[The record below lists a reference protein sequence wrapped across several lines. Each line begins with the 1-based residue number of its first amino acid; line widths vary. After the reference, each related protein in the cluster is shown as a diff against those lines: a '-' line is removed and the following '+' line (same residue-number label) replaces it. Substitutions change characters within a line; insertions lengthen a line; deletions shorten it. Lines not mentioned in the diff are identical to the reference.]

1 MSGFLFAGFGGQGIL
16 FAGKLLAK
24 VGLELD
30 KQVSWL
36 PSYGPEMRG
45 GTANCSVIVDDE
57 PIGSPLV
64 IRPDVLMVLNL
75 PSFQKFEPTT
85 APNGYLIVDSSLVD
99 KKSTRT
105 DINILYL
112 PASMLAS
119 DNGLDGLANVI
130 MLGGMLCMTGLFD
143 YATFEKVLVEST
155 PKSRPE
161 LAQLNAKALSLGYN
175 YNE

>member
-16 FAGKLLAK
+16 FAGKMLAK

-45 GTANCSVIVDDE
+45 GTANCSVIIADE

-64 IRPDVLMVLNL
+64 TKPNVLVVLNL
-75 PSFQKFEPTT
+75 PSFEKFEHTI
-85 APNGYLIVDSSLVD
+85 APSGYLIADSTLID
-99 KKSTRT
+99 KKSDRT
-105 DINILYL
+105 DINTLYL

-119 DNGLDGLANVI
+119 ENGLDGLANVI
-130 MLGGMLCMTGLFD
+130 MLGGMLRLTGVVD
-143 YATFEKVLVEST
+143 YAIFEKVLIDST
-155 PKSRPE
+155 PKSKPQ
-161 LAQLNAKALSLGYN
+161 LAELNAKALALGYN